1 MDLMR
6 ADTEQKVVDLLT
18 AAGYWDNIEYWRPYG
33 DDENNYST
41 IGNQQSEAVAALVEK
56 IVNGVD
62 ARLLDA
68 CLQNGVDAEG
78 PDSPTSIRK
87 AVARFVEQKAT
98 PGPSDGVIA
107 DWSDGDATA
116 HGRLLT
122 VAATGSKPSDGD
134 LSLTVADQGEGQT
147 PDKIP
152 STFLSLHR
160 SNKLRIPFVQGK
172 FNMGS
177 TGALLF
183 CGGKY
188 KLQLIVTRRN
198 PELLPANATDRDREW
213 GFTVV
218 RREDRGLRST
228 MYTYLAPL
236 DIPNSEVRGVLSF
249 TADSLPIFPE
259 ANAQVRDAYYRRSNY
274 GSLVKLYEYEL
285 PGTRSNIV
293 YSGGGLLRR
302 IDVALPELAL
312 PVRLY
317 ECRDYGGKAGS
328 YATNVLGL
336 VSRLERDRGDN
347 LEDKPIGGIIT
358 LAGKQIPLRIYV
370 FQPGKAD
377 DYRSKSHGVVFG
389 INGQAHGS
397 YSVDFFR
404 RKSVGMSYLADSLLV
419 FADCSEIDGR
429 MREDLFM
436 NSRDRLR
443 NTTLARELESTIS
456 ALLKTEPTLR
466 KLANQRRQ
474 AAVQQRLRDDKPLA
488 EVLQGWMKTNPFLS
502 KLLLAGMQ
510 LSAPFPPDGGGE
522 GTETGGADKFAGRRF
537 PTYFRFKGRKDGEP
551 LTRSAALGSRARID
565 METDAEDEYFLRQ
578 HDPGAISVKVH
589 DGIDYADTADFAS
602 TGPRSGMF
610 RPSVGLPAGV
620 HAGDT
625 VRYLIEVTDPN
636 RWDVFR
642 CELTLNVTP
651 PGSER
656 ERGKPNPGNVS
667 NTGKGSRGGGT
678 GTLALPN
685 VIPVHE
691 SDENWRQYGFTED
704 TAMVIK
710 EAPDAERAVYDYY
723 VNVDNKYLKIVEKE
737 SEADAPLLERQF
749 TFGLLLVSLAIIQ
762 DSLRSPDGTEEDRED
777 IEAIV
782 ARVTKAIAPVLI
794 PMIQTIGQLS
804 ADDS

>member
-6 ADTEQKVVDLLT
+6 ADTEQEVVDLLA

-41 IGNQQSEAVAALVEK
+41 IGNQQSEAVAAVVEK

-62 ARLLDA
+62 ARLVDA
-68 CLQNGVDAEG
+68 SLRAGVDPEG
-78 PDSPTSIRK
+78 ADSPKSIRE
-87 AVARFVEQKAT
+87 AVARFFEHKEK
-98 PGPSDGVIA
+98 PGPSDGLIA
-107 DWSDGDATA
+107 DWSDSVATG

-122 VAATGSKPSDGD
+122 VTATGNKPSDGD

-147 PDKIP
+147 PNAMP

-183 CGGKY
+183 CGGTY

-198 PELLPANATDRDREW
+198 PDLLPPDATDRDREW

-228 MYTYLAPL
+228 MYTYLAPVAL
-236 DIPNSEVRGVLSF
+236 PDSDLRGVLSF
-249 TADSLPIFPE
+249 AAPSLPIFPE
-259 ANAQVRDAYYRRSNY
+259 ANAQVRDAYYRPSEY

-285 PGTRSNIV
+285 PGRSNIV

-336 VSRLERDRGDN
+336 VSRLERDRGEN
-347 LEDKPIGGIIT
+347 LEDRPIGGFIT

-377 DYRSKSHGVVFG
+377 DYRSRAHGVVFG
-389 INGQAHGS
+389 INGQTHGS

-404 RKSVGMSYLADSLLV
+404 RKSVGMSYLADSLIV
-419 FADCSEIDGR
+419 FADCSGIDGR

-443 NTTLARELESTIS
+443 NTLLARELESTVS

-474 AAVQQRLRDDKPLA
+474 TAVQERLRDDKPLT
-488 EVLQGWMKTNPFLS
+488 EVLQGWMKTNPLLS

-510 LSAPFPPDGGGE
+510 LSAPFPPDAGGE
-522 GTETGGADKFAGRRF
+522 GSESGKWWGREVRGSTVPNLF
-537 PTYFRFKGRKDGEP
+537 SVQGPQRRRAVNP
-551 LTRSAALGSRARID
+551 HCRAL
-565 METDAEDEYFLRQ
+565 
-578 HDPGAISVKVH
+578 V
-589 DGIDYADTADFAS
+589 
-602 TGPRSGMF
+602 
-610 RPSVGLPAGV
+610 
-620 HAGDT
+620 
-625 VRYLIEVTDPN
+625 
-636 RWDVFR
+636 
-642 CELTLNVTP
+642 
-651 PGSER
+651 
-656 ERGKPNPGNVS
+656 
-667 NTGKGSRGGGT
+667 T
-678 GTLALPN
+678 GT
-685 VIPVHE
+685 
-691 SDENWRQYGFTED
+691 DR
-704 TAMVIK
+704 
-710 EAPDAERAVYDYY
+710 
-723 VNVDNKYLKIVEKE
+723 
-737 SEADAPLLERQF
+737 
-749 TFGLLLVSLAIIQ
+749 
-762 DSLRSPDGTEEDRED
+762 DGDRC
-777 IEAIV
+777 
-782 ARVTKAIAPVLI
+782 
-794 PMIQTIGQLS
+794 
-804 ADDS
+804 